1 MAETVLLPIV
11 FSVTAACFG
20 LLVAVLG
27 WIGNKIYTKT
37 ESIESIMQMIANDLH
52 EKINNLDRRVT
63 RVETSCEL
71 RRKDDPQ

>member
-27 WIGNKIYTKT
+27 WIGNKIYTKM
-37 ESIESIMQMIANDLH
+37 ESIESIMQTIGNDLH